1 MEISLADLNAAGAD
15 VLPGHL
21 GIEIDEGGPGRVTA
35 HMDVE
40 RHHMAPHG
48 YLHAASV
55 IALADTCCGYGCLL
69 SLPEGGTGFT
79 TIELKANFLRT
90 ARDGTV
96 TCEASLVHGGRTTQI
111 WDATVT
117 APDGRTMALFRC
129 TQLVLRADS

>member
-1 MEISLADLNAAGAD
+1 VEVTIADLNAAGAA

-21 GIEIDEGGPGRVTA
+21 GVEIDEAESGRVTS
-35 HMDVE
+35 HMDV
-40 RHHMAPHG
+40 RQHHMEPHG

-55 IALADTCCGYGCLL
+55 IALADTSCGYGCLL

-90 ARDGTV
+90 ARDGTIS
-96 TCEASLVHGGRTTQI
+96 CEARLVHGGRTTQI

-117 APDGRTMALFRC
+117 ASDGRPLALFRC
-129 TQLVLRADS
+129 TQLVLRGT